1 MRELVK
7 VLCLGPAGF
16 RVESSVSTSLRI
28 TILLVAC
35 LFPGLVRAQ
44 TDTWLGGSGNWSNGA
59 MWSAGAPTSTSN
71 VFIDGSNPVVSSVTL
86 DVQTQANDLTIDS
99 DDSLSFNNGTNLTIN
114 GNTISNSGT
123 ISLNSAGSFTYL
135 FIANGATLSGGGTIN
150 MSNNSQ
156 NGVDGNAGAV
166 LTNRSTIQGAG
177 QIGDHFTLANQGT
190 INANLTGATLAVSN
204 DDNATDTNSA
214 TLEATN
220 GGILQIRS
228 SGSGSFNNAGG
239 TIRASGA
246 NSQVLLQTPVTGGT
260 LTTSNGGAI
269 VQPISTTSTLT
280 TLTNS
285 GTFSV
290 LNNGTVNLS
299 GTITNTGAFQLN
311 STGSLTELF
320 TPSAATLTGS
330 GTVTMSN
337 NSENEVDGNS
347 GATFTNQSTIQ
358 GGGEVGPHVT
368 LANQGTINANVTG
381 AILRVNQD
389 SDGTDTNTAILE
401 ATNGGILQLETSGTG
416 SINNTGGTI
425 EASGTNSQVQLMGFG
440 TTITGGTWTTSSG
453 GTIVEP
459 AGGGS
464 YINGVTNA
472 GTFSIQ
478 NGATVNLLGNITNNG
493 SISINSAGNLTL
505 LNLPSASVTVSGSGT
520 IVLNN
525 NPDSVIDGNGGLT
538 FTNQSTIQGGGAI
551 GPHVTF
557 TNNGTLNVPVANTL
571 NINAPFTNFSGS
583 TLSGGAYLVAGTL
596 QFTNAAITTNSA
608 NITLS
613 GSVAQIVNQSNV
625 NALTNLTANAK
636 KGAFT
641 VTAGQP
647 FTTTLSVGFSNA
659 GKLTVGKNSSFRIAC
674 NPNFRCP
681 YTQTAGSTTVDGT
694 LTDTLYGVQI
704 SGGQLLG
711 TGTIAAPVI
720 SSGAVVA
727 GDSLTKT
734 GVLSPRTYT
743 QKATGSLN
751 IQIGGTTLGTQ
762 YSQLA
767 VSNGASLSGTLNINL
782 LNSFVPAVGNV
793 FTIVTGSAISNKFTT
808 VNGMTINSGECFQV
822 TYGGTSVTLTVE
834 SGTGCTN
841 G

>member
-1 MRELVK
+1 MRERVK
-7 VLCLGPAGF
+7 VLRSGPTGF
-16 RVESSVSTSLRI
+16 RIESSFSISLRI
-28 TILLVAC
+28 IILLVTC
-35 LFPGLVRAQ
+35 LFPGLILAQ
-44 TDTWLGGSGNWSNGA
+44 TDTWLGGTGNWSNGA
-59 MWSAGAPTSTSN
+59 MWSAGVPTSTSN
-71 VFIDGSNPVVSSVTL
+71 VLIDGGNPLVSPVTL
-86 DVQTQANDLTIDS
+86 DVQTQANNLTLDS

-114 GNTISNSGT
+114 GNSISNSGT
-123 ISLNSAGSFTYL
+123 ISLNSLGSPTYL
-135 FIANGATLSGGGTIN
+135 FIASGATLSGGGTVN
-150 MSNNSQ
+150 LSNNSQ
-156 NGVDGNAGAV
+156 NLIDGNGGAV
-166 LTNRSTIQGAG
+166 FTNRSTIQGAG

-190 INANLTGATLAVSN
+190 INANVNGATLAVTN
-204 DDNATDTNSA
+204 DDNATDTNTGS
-214 TLEATN
+214 LQATN

-228 SGSGSFNNAGG
+228 SGSGSVNNAGG
-239 TIRASGA
+239 TIKASGA

-260 LTTSNGGAI
+260 LTTTNGGTI
-269 VQPISTTSTLT
+269 VQPISSTSTLT
-280 TLTNS
+280 SLTNS

-299 GTITNTGAFQLN
+299 GTITNTGTFQLN

-358 GGGEVGPHVT
+358 GGGEVGPHIT
-368 LANQGTINANVTG
+368 LANQGTINANVNGT
-381 AILRVNQD
+381 ILRVNQD
-389 SDGTDTNTAILE
+389 IDGTDTNTAILE

-464 YINGVTNA
+464 YINGVTNT

-478 NGATVNLLGNITNNG
+478 NGAIVNLLGNITNNG
-493 SISINSAGNLTL
+493 SISVNSTGNLTL
-505 LNLPSASVTVSGSGT
+505 INLPTASVTVSGNGT

-551 GPHVTF
+551 GPHFTF
-557 TNNGTLNVPVANTL
+557 TNNGTLNVPATNTL
-571 NINAPFTNFSGS
+571 NINAPFTNFLGT
-583 TLSGGAYLVAGTL
+583 TLTGGAYVVAGTL

-613 GSVAQIVNQSNV
+613 GSAAQIVNQSNV
-625 NALTNLTANAK
+625 NALTNLTTNASN
-636 KGAFT
+636 GVFS
-641 VTAGQP
+641 VIAGQQY
-647 FTTTLSVGFSNA
+647 TTTLSVGFSNA
-659 GKLTVGKNSSFRIAC
+659 GKISVGKNSSLRIAC
-674 NPNFRCP
+674 NPNFHCP
-681 YTQTAGSTTVDGT
+681 YTQTAGTTTVDGT

-704 SGGQLLG
+704 SGGQLGG
-711 TGTIAAPVI
+711 TGTIAGAVS

-734 GVLSPRTYT
+734 GVLSPRVYT
-743 QKATGSLN
+743 QKARGRLN

-767 VSNGASLSGTLNINL
+767 VSNGVSLSGTLNINL
-782 LNSFVPAVGNV
+782 LNSFVPAIGDV

-822 TYGGTSVTLTVE
+822 TYGATSVTLTVE

>member
-1 MRELVK
+1 MRERVK
-7 VLCLGPAGF
+7 VLRSGPTGF
-16 RVESSVSTSLRI
+16 RIESSFSISLRI
-28 TILLVAC
+28 IILLVTC
-35 LFPGLVRAQ
+35 LFPGLILAQ
-44 TDTWLGGSGNWSNGA
+44 TDTWLGGTGNWSNGA
-59 MWSAGAPTSTSN
+59 MWSAGVPTSTSN
-71 VFIDGSNPVVSSVTL
+71 VLIDGGNPLVSPVTL
-86 DVQTQANDLTIDS
+86 DVQTQANNLTLDS

-114 GNTISNSGT
+114 GNSISNSGT
-123 ISLNSAGSFTYL
+123 ISLNSLGSPTYL
-135 FIANGATLSGGGTIN
+135 FIASGATLSGGGTVN
-150 MSNNSQ
+150 LSNNSQ
-156 NGVDGNAGAV
+156 NLIDGNGGAV
-166 LTNRSTIQGAG
+166 FTNRSTIQGAG

-190 INANLTGATLAVSN
+190 INANVNGATLAVTN
-204 DDNATDTNSA
+204 DDNATDTNTGS
-214 TLEATN
+214 LQATN

-228 SGSGSFNNAGG
+228 SGSGSVNNAGG
-239 TIRASGA
+239 TIKASGA

-260 LTTSNGGAI
+260 LTTTNGGTI
-269 VQPISTTSTLT
+269 VQPISSTSTLT
-280 TLTNS
+280 SLTNS

-299 GTITNTGAFQLN
+299 GTITNTGTFQLN

-358 GGGEVGPHVT
+358 GGGEVGPHIT
-368 LANQGTINANVTG
+368 LANQGTINANVNGT
-381 AILRVNQD
+381 ILRVNQD
-389 SDGTDTNTAILE
+389 IDGTDTNTAILE

-464 YINGVTNA
+464 YINGVTNT

-478 NGATVNLLGNITNNG
+478 NGAIVNLLGNITNNG
-493 SISINSAGNLTL
+493 SISVNSTGNLTL
-505 LNLPSASVTVSGSGT
+505 INLPTASVTVSGNGT

-551 GPHVTF
+551 GPHFTF
-557 TNNGTLNVPVANTL
+557 TNNGTLNVPATNTL
-571 NINAPFTNFSGS
+571 NINAPFTNFLGT
-583 TLSGGAYLVAGTL
+583 TLTGGAYVVAGTL

-613 GSVAQIVNQSNV
+613 GSAAQIVNQSNV
-625 NALTNLTANAK
+625 NALTNLTTNASN
-636 KGAFT
+636 G
-641 VTAGQP
+641 VLSVIAGQQY
-647 FTTTLSVGFSNA
+647 TTTLSVGFSNA
-659 GKLTVGKNSSFRIAC
+659 GKISVGKNSSLRIAC
-674 NPNFRCP
+674 NPNFHCP
-681 YTQTAGSTTVDGT
+681 YTQTAGTTTVDGT

-704 SGGQLLG
+704 SGGQLGG
-711 TGTIAAPVI
+711 TGTIAGAVS

-734 GVLSPRTYT
+734 GVLSPRVYT
-743 QKATGSLN
+743 QKARGRLN

-767 VSNGASLSGTLNINL
+767 VSNGVSLSGTLNINL
-782 LNSFVPAVGNV
+782 LNSFVPAIGDV

-822 TYGGTSVTLTVE
+822 TYGATSVTLTVE